1 MNNLNLERL
10 SYFALCALSNGVI
23 ITNNKGQV
31 IFLNKV
37 AENLTGCENERAE
50 GKNIEDVFVT
60 YLEDGYTQY
69 IPHLIES
76 YYQIDLPDYL
86 IIRNHADQV
95 KCYITGTISYI
106 ENKENNFTGYV
117 LLFRDVSYQKQK
129 ETAIQYSTFHDTLTG
144 LYNRVFFEVELER
157 LSSARMMPLSVIM
170 ADVNGLKLVNDVF
183 GHQEGDELQ
192 KKIAQVLRKACRQ
205 EDIIARTGGDEFVIL
220 LPKVD
225 KEGARAIEE
234 RIRLACKEAQVYPIP
249 LSLSLGSATRD
260 NKQISINATIKL
272 AEERMY
278 TAKLREN
285 CQVRSEM
292 ISFIS
297 KNLEKHAGET
307 KEYALQLKEI
317 CIDMAQRLGLGE
329 YEKIQLELLITFHD
343 IGKIAIPNTILL
355 KPGELE
361 LEEWHIVRK
370 HSEIGYRIAIYF
382 PKIAIIANAIL
393 SHHERWDGKGYPQGL
408 SGDQIPVNSRI
419 LAIAETYV
427 VLTNGSPYRAP
438 VSSME
443 AIKEIQ
449 RCSGTQFDPE
459 LVEHFTYIMSQ
470 KVAMKAQ

>member
-86 IIRNHADQV
+86 IIHNHADQV

-170 ADVNGLKLVNDVF
+170 ADVNGLKLANDVF
-183 GHQEGDELQ
+183 GHQEGDELL
-192 KKIAQVLRKACRQ
+192 KKIAQVLR
-205 EDIIARTGGDEFVIL
+205 
-220 LPKVD
+220 
-225 KEGARAIEE
+225 
-234 RIRLACKEAQVYPIP
+234 
-249 LSLSLGSATRD
+249 
-260 NKQISINATIKL
+260 
-272 AEERMY
+272 
-278 TAKLREN
+278 
-285 CQVRSEM
+285 
-292 ISFIS
+292 
-297 KNLEKHAGET
+297 
-307 KEYALQLKEI
+307 QL
-317 CIDMAQRLGLGE
+317 
-329 YEKIQLELLITFHD
+329 
-343 IGKIAIPNTILL
+343 
-355 KPGELE
+355 
-361 LEEWHIVRK
+361 
-370 HSEIGYRIAIYF
+370 
-382 PKIAIIANAIL
+382 
-393 SHHERWDGKGYPQGL
+393 
-408 SGDQIPVNSRI
+408 
-419 LAIAETYV
+419 
-427 VLTNGSPYRAP
+427 
-438 VSSME
+438 
-443 AIKEIQ
+443 
-449 RCSGTQFDPE
+449 
-459 LVEHFTYIMSQ
+459 
-470 KVAMKAQ
+470 